1 MTIGHSG
8 ARRCVVAENH
18 SSLEQLMSFLFRR
31 RRDNADLERRLSG
44 GQHRA
49 CSEIREQRSGG
60 ERRGCVLV
68 LATVPAW
75 LRESSTVVVA
85 PRGWFSSRPRADIR
99 WTEDFRPQIAP
110 SLSRCRTVRSS
121 ARGGGRAD
129 SPAAKPET
137 GCVRRTALRTRSEH
151 LPNRWGVGRFRRVR
165 VCPGNGEFC
174 ETVPDARPPS
184 HGGNPGSNPGS
195 GTDIKADVEAWCST
209 DFATRRRCHGWRR

>member
-1 MTIGHSG
+1 MTMVIPEPDVASSRRTTRRWSSSCPFSFVG
-8 ARRCVVAENH
+8 AATTPTSNAGCQEANTALARKFESNGAEASDAVACWSWRPCPH
-18 SSLEQLMSFLFRR
+18 GF
-31 RRDNADLERRLSG
+31 A
-44 GQHRA
+44 RA
-49 CSEIREQRSGG
+49 R
-60 ERRGCVLV
+60 
-68 LATVPAW
+68 PW
-75 LRESSTVVVA
+75 FVA

-151 LPNRWGVGRFRRVR
+151 RPNRWGVGRFRRVR

-195 GTDIKADVEAWCST
+195 GIHDLPASW
-209 DFATRRRCHGWRR
+209 